1 MMSKKVLF
9 VVLAFSFCLASCKKK
24 DFSLNGEY
32 EDVTILYGL
41 LNPKDSVHYLKIY
54 KSFLTEGNAYD
65 AAKNI
70 NNFSYIDSIEV
81 TLEEY
86 EGEKLLRTFSF
97 DTTTAIPKDS
107 GIFAYPLQ
115 ILYKTTADLNED
127 YIYKVGIRNL
137 YTNKKVVASTPL
149 VGKLKLKY
157 PMFYI
162 NKNNTI
168 TFIPQKQE
176 LEYNKGNNVAYY
188 EASFELYYTEVLK
201 NGSRRQ
207 PESIVWNVG
216 NTTTEYIYYVGET
229 FLRKIKEGV
238 KEDNQVD
245 YRFIDSVLLHIYT
258 ASNDLYLYIQSTAAS
273 TGLNQERWDYT
284 NVKSYAWEDGAY
296 VEDGNALG
304 VLSSRGVNTWMFK
317 EISDVTYDS
326 LLFGRYTGHLKFKKY
341 DY

>member
-1 MMSKKVLF
+1 MIKKVF
-9 VVLAFSFCLASCKKK
+9 FIALAVSFCLASCKKK

-70 NNFSYIDSIEV
+70 NNYSYIDSIEV

-86 EGEKLLRTFSF
+86 KDDKLLRTFSF

-115 ILYKTTADLNED
+115 ILYKTKADLNQD
-127 YIYKVGIRNL
+127 YIYKVVIRNI

-149 VGKLKLKY
+149 VGELKLKY

-162 NKNNTI
+162 NKKNSI

-176 LEYNKGNNVAYY
+176 LEYNKAKNAVYY
-188 EASFELYYTEVLK
+188 EANFVFYYTEVFK
-201 NGSRRQ
+201 NGSRHQ
-207 PESIVWNVG
+207 AKPIVWDVG
-216 NTTTEYIYYVGET
+216 NTTSEFLYYVGEI

-238 KEDNQVD
+238 KEDIQVD
-245 YRFIDSVLLHIYT
+245 YRFVDSILLHIYT
-258 ASNDLYLYIQSTAAS
+258 ASNDLYLYMQATTAS
-273 TGLNQERWDYT
+273 TGLNQDRWDFT
-284 NVKSYAWEDGAY
+284 NVKSYTWQDGAY

-304 VLSSRGVNTWMFK
+304 VLSSRGQNTWMFD
-317 EISDVTYDS
+317 EFSVITLDS
-326 LLFGRYTGHLKFKKY
+326 LLNGRYTGHLKFKKY